1 MCLLVFIW
9 FFVKR
14 TLELSL
20 SYFYLLRRFSFWWL
34 LHWLEVSLEDLS
46 VLSLIDLKDPLSEVL
61 FPDKAV
67 RKIIFNF

>member
-46 VLSLIDLKDPLSEVL
+46 VLSLIDLKDPFSEVL

-67 RKIIFNF
+67 RTIIFNF